1 MSRSNT
7 VSFLPIFIIGDPL
20 RLNLSLITYWV
31 LPLEASNQQAKS
43 KLVTLVSTV
52 FYTGAADHYNLYSA
66 KLGLVHYDV
75 V

>member
-1 MSRSNT
+1 MGLAGLVT
-7 VSFLPIFIIGDPL
+7 ILPIFIIGDPL

-31 LPLEASNQQAKS
+31 LPLTASNQQAKS

-66 KLGLVHYDV
+66 KLGLVH
-75 V
+75 